1 MNITKKNLLSN
12 IRSPINNSLKNVKDE
27 ISELSKSYN
36 NEQHLPFL
44 TQLLEHSLKIFEDFQ
59 NACKPK
65 SIEVVGEFSARGG
78 ISTIVRV
85 DSK

>member
-44 TQLLEHSLKIFEDFQ
+44 TQLLEHSLNSSGNI
-59 NACKPK
+59 
-65 SIEVVGEFSARGG
+65 VTRVGVAA
-78 ISTIVRV
+78 
-85 DSK
+85 K